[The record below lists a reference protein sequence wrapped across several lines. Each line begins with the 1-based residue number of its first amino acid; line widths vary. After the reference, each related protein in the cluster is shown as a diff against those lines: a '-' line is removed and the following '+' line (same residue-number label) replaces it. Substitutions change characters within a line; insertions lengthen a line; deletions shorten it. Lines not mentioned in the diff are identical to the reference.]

1 MADGTP
7 SLRCVAHREAV
18 SSVPSVSAVPSVPLP
33 EENRCRVMSQ
43 YRGKSGEKRIWR
55 CGKMCQNSGY
65 CEYHEAH
72 LRDKN
77 ERRREKYH
85 AKKENVGVK

>member
-1 MADGTP
+1 MYEI
-7 SLRCVAHREAV
+7 L
-18 SSVPSVSAVPSVPLP
+18 
-33 EENRCRVMSQ
+33 CRLTQHWPILQGQ
-43 YRGKSGEKRIWR
+43 YKGKSGEKRIWR
-55 CGKMCQNSGY
+55 CGKLCQNSGY

-85 AKKENVGVK
+85 AKKQKVGVK